1 MNKLQLTAV
10 NALRKLGQDISDAR
24 KRRRIPMAL
33 LAERA
38 GILAA
43 TLSKIEKGVPTVSM
57 GAYASVLSSLGL
69 TDRLRDLAD
78 ANYDTVGRML
88 EEENLPKRIYLSRR
102 FNKPAPL
109 EKEGHQSKLIKS
121 KVLSSKKR
129 SFKGTK
135 NAS

>member
-1 MNKLQLTAV
+1 MTKLQLTAV

-43 TLSKIEKGVPTVSM
+43 TLSKIEKGAHTVSM

-69 TDRLRDLAD
+69 IDRLRDLAD
-78 ANYDTVGRML
+78 TNYDTVGRTL
-88 EEENLPKRIYLSRR
+88 EEERLPKRIRL
-102 FNKPAPL
+102 K
-109 EKEGHQSKLIKS
+109 KS
-121 KVLSSKKR
+121 HTPR
-129 SFKGTK
+129 SKGTD
-135 NAS
+135 NA